1 MPIAPT
7 FPRTLSAA
15 LQRGAGQR
23 PALLRAT
30 GQSAVSFHSSLYE
43 LLIAHIAS
51 VYYIAFPRQ
60 LFERFLVL
68 KPLCFSF
75 ALRAGLWQATA
86 QTINF

>member
-30 GQSAVSFHSSLYE
+30 GQRAVSFDSSLCE
-43 LLIAHIAS
+43 LLIALIALA
-51 VYYIAFPRQ
+51 YYIAFPRQ

-68 KPLCFSF
+68 KPLSFSF
-75 ALRAGLWQATA
+75 AVQAGL
-86 QTINF
+86 